1 MSGIPWLSSQH
12 LMESLVGS
20 IIRLK
25 LVTPDLVEE
34 RQETVVVE
42 MMSARLERII
52 IVESVQCQLMTETGL
67 I

>member
-1 MSGIPWLSSQH
+1 
-12 LMESLVGS
+12 MESLDGS

-42 MMSARLERII
+42 MISARLERII